1 MGLNWGGLGT
11 FWGLSVP
18 GSVFGAKTDG
28 STDTAIQRKYK
39 VLKCNRYVGEL
50 RGIGVNLLQNTELR
64 TPAGKAQNRTF
75 S

>member
-28 STDTAIQRKYK
+28 STETAIQRKYK

-50 RGIGVNLLQNTELR
+50 RGIGVNL
-64 TPAGKAQNRTF
+64 
-75 S
+75 